1 MTSQPANWLVGML
14 ELMIIIMKSSL
25 GKTVPVLK
33 KLATKKQ
40 FFIPGLKILAGYWK
54 QSRAVCPIQKPFR
67 CPVSCLL
74 TLSKNAQASCLK
86 IGRQKSLF
94 SNHPRLWILR
104 SELKT
109 CSETCF
115 LRTGC
120 RGQGIGFSFSNIVLT
135 HRDEWTDPLKVSV
148 KETSQTLGTPSSVF
162 VETSEQ

>member
-104 SELKT
+104 SELK
-109 CSETCF
+109 SLF
-115 LRTGC
+115 
-120 RGQGIGFSFSNIVLT
+120 F
-135 HRDEWTDPLKVSV
+135 
-148 KETSQTLGTPSSVF
+148 
-162 VETSEQ
+162 